1 MKALQC
7 KQQTTARQVTE
18 RDHASCSS
26 LHTTALYCIYFYSK
40 SVLVH
45 VCKGRTSTSCLF
57 TRCTTYTTHVTPSTH
72 TLPPSSL
79 LPPPPS
85 RDTETVS
92 DQGLSHLAPQAPLRS
107 RPCSVSAAAR
117 VRVGRCA
124 GAQAL
129 ASVAFSCPGTRVL
142 LLPMR
147 AFANALRNG
156 DSLRLG
162 EPLRPSEPLRAKR
175 SGEPLRPGEPL
186 RTSSGLPGALRA
198 IIASFWAS
206 FSSLVASGAGS
217 RSWLTASFSA
227 CRVERV
233 T

>member
-7 KQQTTARQVTE
+7 KQQTTARQVAE

-85 RDTETVS
+85 RDTETCVRPGAES
-92 DQGLSHLAPQAPLRS
+92 SRTTGAPPQPTLLGVGGGSRS
-107 RPCSVSAAAR
+107 RRSLRRRSGIGQR
-117 VRVGRCA
+117 
-124 GAQAL
+124 
-129 ASVAFSCPGTRVL
+129 RVL
-142 LLPMR
+142 LPWDAGAALADARLRERLAQRRLAAAWR
-147 AFANALRNG
+147 AATAQ
-156 DSLRLG
+156 
-162 EPLRPSEPLRAKR
+162 RAAACETQR
-175 SGEPLRPGEPL
+175 
-186 RTSSGLPGALRA
+186 RA
-198 IIASFWAS
+198 AACETQRRAAASRRA
-206 FSSLVASGAGS
+206 AAHQ
-217 RSWLTASFSA
+217 
-227 CRVERV
+227 
-233 T
+233 